1 LRNNDSNI
9 TPIGGYRNTT
19 RSDASLPSS
28 PTNDA
33 AYNRGQYGPL
43 TPVASG
49 YEDSR
54 TTPAGNA
61 SQANADNGQ
70 TSGWNTAPMPR
81 PQDRA
86 AETPPAL
93 PARNAYN
100 DGAANSTATPANSG
114 YNNAQGNYPQN
125 ANPYANQFPGGAAP
139 PLLTPPGAPSNYGY
153 APAGYPPYQMAAQPG
168 AGYGYG
174 QTPGYYAMP
183 PLAPPVLS
191 TASNT
196 TESSSKTR
204 SRRDEEE
211 EEEEDRPR
219 RTQAAPAAATPT
231 PPPTPQGNIVSS
243 EPWLAFTV
251 TILLLFASIGGNIY
265 LLWISQ
271 DFYWR
276 YKELAND
283 LRTFNS
289 SAS

>member
-1 LRNNDSNI
+1 
-9 TPIGGYRNTT
+9 
-19 RSDASLPSS
+19 
-28 PTNDA
+28 
-33 AYNRGQYGPL
+33 
-43 TPVASG
+43 
-49 YEDSR
+49 
-54 TTPAGNA
+54 
-61 SQANADNGQ
+61 
-70 TSGWNTAPMPR
+70 
-81 PQDRA
+81 
-86 AETPPAL
+86 
-93 PARNAYN
+93 
-100 DGAANSTATPANSG
+100 
-114 YNNAQGNYPQN
+114 
-125 ANPYANQFPGGAAP
+125 
-139 PLLTPPGAPSNYGY
+139 
-153 APAGYPPYQMAAQPG
+153 MAAQPG

-196 TESSSKTR
+196 TESPSKTR

-211 EEEEDRPR
+211 DEEEDRPR
-219 RTQAAPAAATPT
+219 RTQAAPVVAAPAPT
-231 PPPTPQGNIVSS
+231 PPPQGNIVSS